1 MGNATRVLR
10 MSPMILLAALIVVA
24 VVMALGASRTVAGP
38 GDAQMPARVQ
48 NEGLTAQE
56 EIQRQIDLTGR
67 LVRDLPSA
75 SELRQVRIVV
85 GQDEIDAIDHADKS
99 SVPLKVGLVKA
110 MTPAVEVNGLDLGPG
125 SNLPR
130 RGTSG
135 LAIPTRDGG
144 YVWALSVNSDQ
155 AGGIRLHIE
164 NLALPKG
171 VELYVYSRTGEAYG
185 PYTGTGMDESGEFW
199 APAVFG
205 REAIV
210 QVMVPRGSSL
220 RDVTFRIT
228 EAGIITQK
236 AAGDLSMVPEATSFC
251 GNPECIVDA
260 SCYPQAASIW
270 NAYAKQEWI
279 SGAWIFTC
287 TGGLLND
294 SNPTLNNFFLTANH
308 CYSKAKTAGIVSFY
322 WWFRTSS
329 CNGTCPINTGW
340 PYKTTGATL
349 RSTSR
354 YGDYTL
360 VTLNTAPPSG
370 SVWPFSRAAFMRA
383 SAAAP
388 PAVSANHTRP
398 APSTATPPGLLMG
411 VEGLYSSNA
420 SVAGSNRAILLP
432 CHSLN
437 HTIPSMG
444 LIAVCVGWPPAV
456 GTSHSREVVAAWKA
470 AACVPAVAALPACGI
485 TLVCPK
491 NPPAPSA
498 RRAIKGRSYR

>member
-1 MGNATRVLR
+1 MKIFAC
-10 MSPMILLAALIVVA
+10 LAGVITALAFSDRGPAVA
-24 VVMALGASRTVAGP
+24 FEPPAIEWEKTVP
-38 GDAQMPARVQ
+38 
-48 NEGLTAQE
+48 LS
-56 EIQRQIDLTGR
+56 GR
-67 LVRDLPSA
+67 WM
-75 SELRQVRIVV
+75 QVR
-85 GQDEIDAIDHADKS
+85 
-99 SVPLKVGLVKA
+99 
-110 MTPAVEVNGLDLGPG
+110 
-125 SNLPR
+125 
-130 RGTSG
+130 
-135 LAIPTRDGG
+135 PTRDGG

-251 GNPECIVDA
+251 GNPDCIVDA
-260 SCYPQAASIW
+260 SCYSQSTSIW

-370 SVWPFSRAAFMRA
+370 SVFLGWTSTPVAFTNGAALHRVSNPNFGPQVYSEDSVSTTAPTCSGWPRGERIYSR
-383 SAAAP
+383 
-388 PAVSANHTRP
+388 T
-398 APSTATPPGLLMG
+398 TLGGTDGG
-411 VEGLYSSNA
+411 SSGSPVVNA
-420 SVAGSNRAILLP
+420 SNQVVGQLSGSCGTNVGDPCDHVNNATVDGAFAYYWATVQPLL
-432 CHSLN
+432 
-437 HTIPSMG
+437 
-444 LIAVCVGWPPAV
+444 
-456 GTSHSREVVAAWKA
+456 
-470 AACVPAVAALPACGI
+470 
-485 TLVCPK
+485 
-491 NPPAPSA
+491 AP
-498 RRAIKGRSYR
+498 